1 MPRRRG
7 YGWTLQGSK
16 ASRRQRRKRYYA
28 VAVGRRCG
36 IYDNW
41 DHAHRQV
48 DRYSGAVHKS
58 FKNLQEAFLY
68 MYDNRVSPPAERTF
82 FPYMMDTPRPPTM
95 YAEAEQAFWLARE
108 NTVHG

>member
-1 MPRRRG
+1 
-7 YGWTLQGSK
+7 
-16 ASRRQRRKRYYA
+16 
-28 VAVGRRCG
+28 
-36 IYDNW
+36 
-41 DHAHRQV
+41 
-48 DRYSGAVHKS
+48 
-58 FKNLQEAFLY
+58 